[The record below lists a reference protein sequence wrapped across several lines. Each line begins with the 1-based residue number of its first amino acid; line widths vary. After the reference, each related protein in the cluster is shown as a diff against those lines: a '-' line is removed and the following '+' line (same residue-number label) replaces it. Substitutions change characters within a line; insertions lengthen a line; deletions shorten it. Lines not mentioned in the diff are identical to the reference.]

1 MKKIQ
6 LIFLSLLIATTL
18 FSQKKIFISGY
29 VTDAENHSLEKV
41 HVQQWNS
48 PNGIT
53 TKENGFYEIAVP
65 DKDTVVLVY
74 SCVGYKKI
82 SRTLIKPAR
91 RVFLNVKMES
101 SSTELKT
108 LTVTAMRRQMDMM
121 QRIDANKVKFL
132 PDAAGGNI
140 ESLIVTFAGVH
151 SNNEMSSQY
160 SVRGGNFD
168 ENLVYINGV
177 EVYRPLLVRAGQQEG
192 LSIINPDMVG
202 SVDFSAGGFEA
213 RYGDK
218 MSSVLDITY
227 KKPKAFEGAVSASL
241 LGGTAYVGTSSG
253 KFTQMHGIRY
263 KQNRSLLGTL
273 DTKGEYN
280 PSFFDYQT
288 YLTYTFND
296 KTDVSLLGNISQN
309 KYNFI
314 PQERNTS
321 FGTLSET
328 KRFKVYFDGQEQD
341 LFETGFGTLSLNY
354 HPNKET
360 ELKLLTSGFI
370 TREKETYDISGQ
382 YWLSDVTGDASTG
395 KVADEQTVGVGTYMQ
410 HARNRLY
417 ARVLSVGHQG
427 IRNWENN
434 RLQWGLNLQSEYFR
448 DKISEWEMRDSAGY
462 SLDHTLHYTGNGA
475 SIYYNLN
482 RPDTTVTNHRFSTY
496 LQDTYKLR
504 GDYGVFSVT
513 GGVRASY
520 WSFNNEWIF
529 SPRFS
534 AAWIP
539 AWKKDFTFRAAS
551 GIYYQAPFYKEFREI
566 KTDTITGNSRIQL
579 NSNIKSQKSVQLVV
593 GTDYTFTHNGRP
605 YKLTVEGYYKKLS
618 NLIPYVVDNV
628 RVRYAGKNMG
638 DGYATGLD
646 CKLFGE
652 FVPGTDSWVSFSWM
666 KSEENINGVKMPLP
680 TDQTASFTMFFQ
692 DYWPTNPKY
701 KLNLKMIWA
710 SGLPVTAPQVSDPE
724 HEFVGKYF
732 RTPAYRRVDIG
743 LTRQLVGGEDK
754 WMKKPI
760 LRYFK
765 NISLG
770 VDVFNLLDI
779 KNTNSYYWVSVI
791 DKDKSQYAVPN
802 YLTSRQLNVRVMG
815 EF

>member
-1 MKKIQ
+1 M
-6 LIFLSLLIATTL
+6 
-18 FSQKKIFISGY
+18 ISGY
-29 VTDAENHSLEKV
+29 VTDYDRHSLEGV

-48 PNGIT
+48 GNGT
-53 TKENGFYEIAVP
+53 QTKENGYYEVSVSEA
-65 DKDTVVLVY
+65 DTVVLVY
-74 SCVGYKKI
+74 SSVGYKKI
-82 SRTLIKPAR
+82 SRTLVKPAR
-91 RVFLNVKMES
+91 RIFLNVKLES
-101 SSTELKT
+101 ASTELRT
-108 LTVTAMRRQMDMM
+108 LTVTSMRRQMDMM
-121 QRIDANKVKFL
+121 QKIDAGKVKFL

-202 SVDFSAGGFEA
+202 AVDFSAGGFDA

-241 LGGTAYVGTSSG
+241 MGATAYVGSSSG
-253 KFTQMHGIRY
+253 RFTQMHGIRY

-273 DTKGEYN
+273 DAKGEYA
-280 PSFFDYQT
+280 PSFFDYQA
-288 YLTYTFND
+288 YLTYALND
-296 KTDVSLLGNISQN
+296 KTDISFLGNASRN
-309 KYNFI
+309 TYNFI
-314 PQERNTS
+314 PQERNTT
-321 FGTLSET
+321 FGTLAET
-328 KRFKVYFDGQEQD
+328 KHFKVYFDGKERD

-354 HPNKET
+354 HPDKAT

-370 TREKETYDISGQ
+370 TRERETYDITGQ

-395 KVADEQTVGVGTYMQ
+395 EVASEETVGVGTYQQ

-427 IRNWENN
+427 IRKWENN
-434 RLQWGLNLQSEYFR
+434 RLQWGATLQSEYFR

-462 SLDHTLHYTGNGA
+462 SLPYTGKGVNV
-475 SIYYNLN
+475 YYNLN
-482 RPDTTVTNHRFSTY
+482 RPDTTVLNHRLSAY
-496 LQDTYKLR
+496 VQDTYKIR
-504 GDYGVFSVT
+504 GDYGIFTIT
-513 GGVRASY
+513 GGVRTAY
-520 WSFNNEWIF
+520 WDFNDEWIL

-534 AAWIP
+534 VAWIP
-539 AWKKDFTFRAAS
+539 AWKTEFTFRAA
-551 GIYYQAPFYKEFREI
+551 GGVYYQAPFYKEFREAY
-566 KTDTITGNSRIQL
+566 TDANGNSHIRL
-579 NSNIKSQKSVQLVV
+579 NSDIKSQKSVQLVL
-593 GTDYTFTHNGRP
+593 GSDYIFTSKSRP
-605 YKLTVEGYYKKLS
+605 FKLTVEGYYKKLS

-628 RVRYAGKNMG
+628 RVRYAGKNMA

-666 KSEENINGVKMPLP
+666 KSEQNINGRKMPLP
-680 TDQTASFTMFFQ
+680 TDQTASFTLFFQ

-710 SGLPVTAPQVSDPE
+710 SGLPTTAPHQ
-724 HEFVGKYF
+724 EFGGNYF

-754 WMKKPI
+754 WMKKPL

-770 VDVFNLLDI
+770 VDVFNLFDI
-779 KNTNSYYWVSVI
+779 KNTNSYYWVSDI
-791 DKDKSQYAVPN
+791 HNNQYAVPN

-815 EF
+815 AF

>member
-1 MKKIQ
+1 MKRIQ
-6 LIFLSLLIATTL
+6 HILLSLLISTAL

-29 VTDAENHSLEKV
+29 VTDQDNRSLEKV
-41 HVQQWNS
+41 NVQLWNS
-48 PNGIT
+48 GNGIS
-53 TKENGFYEIAVP
+53 TKENGYYEMSVP
-65 DKDTVVLVY
+65 ERDTIVLVY

-82 SRTLIKPAR
+82 SRTLVKPTR
-91 RVFLNVKMES
+91 RVFLNVKLES
-101 SSTELKT
+101 ASTELRA

-121 QRIDANKVKFL
+121 QKVDVSKVKLL
-132 PDAAGGNI
+132 PDASGGNI
-140 ESLIVTFAGVH
+140 ESLIMTFAGVH

-192 LSIINPDMVG
+192 LSIINPDMV
-202 SVDFSAGGFEA
+202 SAVDFSAGGFDA
-213 RYGDK
+213 KYGDK

-227 KKPKAFEGAVSASL
+227 KKPKAFEGGVSASL
-241 LGGTAYVGTSSG
+241 LGGSLYLGSSSG
-253 KFTQMHGIRY
+253 KFTQMHGVRY
-263 KQNRSLLGTL
+263 KQNSSLLGTL

-296 KTDVSLLGNISQN
+296 KVDVNFLGNVSQN

-328 KRFKVYFDGQEQD
+328 KRFKVYFDGQEKD
-341 LFETGFGTLSLNY
+341 LFETGFGTLSLNF

-382 YWLSDVTGDASTG
+382 YWLSDVTGDASG
-395 KVADEQTVGVGTYMQ
+395 KVTEEQTVGIGTYQQ

-427 IRNWENN
+427 LRNWENN

-448 DKISEWEMRDSAGY
+448 DKISEWELRDSAGY
-462 SLDHTLHYTGNGA
+462 SLPYTGKGVN
-475 SIYYNLN
+475 IYYNLN

-504 GDYGVFSVT
+504 GDFGLFSIT

-520 WSFNNEWIF
+520 WNFNNEWIF

-539 AWKKDFTFRAAS
+539 AWKKEFTFRVA
-551 GIYYQAPFYKEFREI
+551 GGVYYQAPFYKEFRETY
-566 KTDTITGNSRIQL
+566 TDANGNSHIRL
-579 NSNIKSQKSVQLVV
+579 NSDIKSQKSVQLVL
-593 GTDYTFTHNGRP
+593 GSDYTFNHNGRP

-628 RVRYAGKNMG
+628 RVRYAGQNMA

-652 FVPGTDSWVSFSWM
+652 FVPGTDSWISFSWM
-666 KSEENINGVKMPLP
+666 KSEENINGKKMPLP

-710 SGLPVTAPQVSDPE
+710 SGLPVTAPHQ
-724 HEFVGKYF
+724 EFSGNYF

-779 KNTNSYYWVSVI
+779 KNTNSYYWVTDINSN
-791 DKDKSQYAVPN
+791 QYAVPN
-802 YLTSRQLNVRVMG
+802 YLTSRQLNVKVIG

>member
-1 MKKIQ
+1 MKKLQ
-6 LIFLSLLIATTL
+6 LILIAILVSASL
-18 FSQKKIFISGY
+18 FSQKKITISGY
-29 VTDAENHSLEKV
+29 VTEYDRHSLEGV

-48 PNGIT
+48 GNGT
-53 TKENGFYEIAVP
+53 LTKDNGYYELSVP
-65 DKDTVVLVY
+65 EADTVVLVY
-74 SCVGYKKI
+74 SSVGYKKI

-91 RVFLNVKMES
+91 RVFLNVKLES
-101 SSTELKT
+101 ASTELRT
-108 LTVTAMRRQMDMM
+108 LTVTSMRRQMDMM
-121 QRIDANKVKFL
+121 QKIDAGRVKLL
-132 PDAAGGNI
+132 PDASGGNI

-202 SVDFSAGGFEA
+202 AVDFSAGGFDA

-241 LGGTAYVGTSSG
+241 MGVSAYAGSSSG
-253 KFTQMHGIRY
+253 RFTQMHGIRY

-273 DTKGEYN
+273 DAKGEYA

-288 YLTYTFND
+288 YLTYALND
-296 KTDVSLLGNISQN
+296 KTDISFLGNASRN
-309 KYNFI
+309 TYNFI
-314 PQERNTS
+314 PQERNTT
-321 FGTLSET
+321 FGTLAET
-328 KRFKVYFDGQEQD
+328 KHFKVYFDGQERD

-354 HPNKET
+354 HPDKAT

-370 TREKETYDISGQ
+370 TREQETYDITGQ
-382 YWLSDVTGDASTG
+382 YWLSDVTGNPSTG
-395 KVADEQTVGVGTYMQ
+395 EVSSEETVGVGTYQQ

-427 IRNWENN
+427 VRNWENN
-434 RLQWGLNLQSEYFR
+434 RLQWGATLQSEYFR
-448 DKISEWEMRDSAGY
+448 DKIREWEMRDSAGY
-462 SLDHTLHYTGNGA
+462 SLPYTGKGVNM
-475 SIYYNLN
+475 YYNLS
-482 RPDTTVTNHRFSTY
+482 RPDTTVSNHRLSAY
-496 LQDTYKLR
+496 LQDTYKIR
-504 GDYGVFSVT
+504 GDFGIFSVT
-513 GGVRASY
+513 GGVRAAY
-520 WSFNNEWIF
+520 WDFNEEWIL

-534 AAWIP
+534 VAWIP
-539 AWKKDFTFRAAS
+539 AWIPAFTFRAA
-551 GIYYQAPFYKEFREI
+551 GGVYYQAPFYKEFRETY
-566 KTDTITGNSRIQL
+566 TDGNGNSHIRL
-579 NSNIKSQKSVQLVV
+579 NSDIKSQKSVQLVL
-593 GTDYTFTHNGRP
+593 GSDYVFNSNGRP
-605 YKLTVEGYYKKLS
+605 FKLTVEGYYKKLS

-628 RVRYAGKNMG
+628 RVRYAGRNMA

-666 KSEENINGVKMPLP
+666 KSEQNINGRKMPLP

-710 SGLPVTAPQVSDPE
+710 SGLPATAPHQ
-724 HEFVGKYF
+724 EFGGNYF

-754 WMKKPI
+754 WMKKPL

-770 VDVFNLLDI
+770 VDVFNLFDI
-779 KNTNSYYWVSVI
+779 KNTNSYYWVSDI
-791 DKDKSQYAVPN
+791 HSNQYAVPN
-802 YLTSRQLNVRVMG
+802 YLTSRQLNVRVTG
-815 EF
+815 AF